1 MKRIISSTKGT
12 KVTVEKLKALNPRWS
27 RDSNGAFVLILRGDF
42 SVIVFEK
49 GKNGI
54 SVVNQERLD
63 PI

>member
-1 MKRIISSTKGT
+1 MDHQSQAPH
-12 KVTVEKLKALNPRWS
+12 KARKPYIREDHFS
-27 RDSNGAFVLILRGDF
+27 GGRAILRGDF